1 MVQAGAKLVKGS
13 IRMLV
18 ILPYTDHPAGFR
30 MGHDPKPDGLVVAFK
45 YHLHTQQIL
54 VPPSARIGVVHREC
68 NVVSPGNLCHC
79 PSLLRPRSVQRDQL
93 MVTCRRGYLL
103 RRLLDGLAAI
113 GRLVLFDRSGI
124 GLSDPITDWSRPPVE
139 QWTEDLDL
147 IVNTVCKR
155 APVVVSLGDYWGPAR
170 LFAGRNTTALSALV
184 LYEPTGPA
192 GGVDLSRVQAELSFS
207 AEPRSG
213 DLIATVCP
221 SRSEDRLFRQ
231 WFDDAGH
238 AGASPGTARRFLAP
252 PPAPYIDV
260 LIAAQK
266 QISVPTL
273 VLRRPGHLLGSHR
286 GDDPVATQI
295 PGARCVHIGSADY
308 HWLGEDIDSILH
320 EVSRFVTGHSRLPSP
335 ERVLCAVLFTDLVGS
350 TERAY
355 QLGDAR
361 WKSLLERHDRLITDE
376 VERRGGRIVKTT
388 GDGVLAT
395 LQSADRALRAAA
407 AIRDGLSAQGLS
419 VRIGVHVGDVERRA
433 NDVAGMGVH
442 LAARVMS
449 LAGPGEVFV
458 TASVPMAVAG
468 SHHRFEL
475 VGNRTLK
482 GVPEE
487 AAVFREIRPDD
498 PMVK

>member
-1 MVQAGAKLVKGS
+1 
-13 IRMLV
+13 
-18 ILPYTDHPAGFR
+18 
-30 MGHDPKPDGLVVAFK
+30 
-45 YHLHTQQIL
+45 
-54 VPPSARIGVVHREC
+54 
-68 NVVSPGNLCHC
+68 
-79 PSLLRPRSVQRDQL
+79 
-93 MVTCRRGYLL
+93 
-103 RRLLDGLAAI
+103 
-113 GRLVLFDRSGI
+113 
-124 GLSDPITDWSRPPVE
+124 
-139 QWTEDLDL
+139 
-147 IVNTVCKR
+147 
-155 APVVVSLGDYWGPAR
+155 
-170 LFAGRNTTALSALV
+170 
-184 LYEPTGPA
+184 
-192 GGVDLSRVQAELSFS
+192 
-207 AEPRSG
+207 
-213 DLIATVCP
+213 
-221 SRSEDRLFRQ
+221 
-231 WFDDAGH
+231 
-238 AGASPGTARRFLAP
+238 
-252 PPAPYIDV
+252 
-260 LIAAQK
+260 
-266 QISVPTL
+266 
-273 VLRRPGHLLGSHR
+273 LRRPGHLLGSHS

-295 PGARCVHIGSADY
+295 PGARCVHIGSADF

-350 TERAY
+350 TERAH

-395 LQSADRALRAAA
+395 LQSADRALQAAD

-442 LAARVMS
+442 LAARVMA

-487 AAVFREIRPDD
+487 AAVFREIRPDS
-498 PMVK
+498 